1 MISWVGRCLWL
12 AARTVIHAVRMA
24 RDKQVHMRECVLLTN
39 GGGAAHRSQPAALSS
54 VAGR

>member
-39 GGGAAHRSQPAALSS
+39 GAAPLTAASPL
-54 VAGR
+54 R